1 MTPRSPKQ
9 ITANFQKHNY
19 ESIIHQLQLE
29 NQLLK
34 EKIGYENEV
43 NLALQTMLQDLQEA
57 HEQLSDE
64 NQQLKTK
71 LAQLKQ

>member
-19 ESIIHQLQLE
+19 ESLIHQLQLE

-43 NLALQTMLQDLQEA
+43 NMALQTMLQDLQED
-57 HEQLSDE
+57 HQKLSNE
-64 NQQLKTK
+64 NQELKTK
-71 LAQLKQ
+71 LAQLNQ

>member
-1 MTPRSPKQ
+1 M
-9 ITANFQKHNY
+9 TANFQKHNY
-19 ESIIHQLQLE
+19 ESLIHQLQLE

-43 NLALQTMLQDLQEA
+43 NMAMQTMLQDLQTD
-57 HEQLSDE
+57 HDRLSVE
-64 NQQLKTK
+64 NQQLKDK